1 MPRDFLQSGVP
12 TAHTTTRQRLTSL
25 LDLPKLYQTIDA
37 DPAIVGAGVVHIGSD
52 YQVTVLRE
60 FVPLCS
66 VRPKRVI
73 LRETVGQ
80 AVTTEDYAQQVASS
94 PRESQLWREASGMA
108 LSCGGAV
115 ISFVVAKAGI
125 AAAPFSGGAS
135 LALTYVSYA
144 GLAASGG
151 QCFNGVWRT
160 RNELTDPAKNDYYD
174 TLAWYQAMTVALDGI
189 SLVGAGAS
197 TVATVRTVMA
207 IKRSTGREMTDIL
220 RPMSRQE
227 RAKLTDEV
235 LRLSNPRHPREIIRL
250 KQLAGQLPRRYSN
263 PELRLR
269 IITQIRD
276 QVSAT
281 LAITGSVLF
290 GNINALV
297 IALYEEFDDHE
308 FRY

>member
-37 DPAIVGAGVVHIGSD
+37 DPAIVGAGVAHIGSD

-73 LRETVGQ
+73 LRETVEQ

-160 RNELTDPAKNDYYD
+160 RNELTNPAKNDYYD
-174 TLAWYQAMTVALDGI
+174 TLAW
-189 SLVGAGAS
+189 
-197 TVATVRTVMA
+197 
-207 IKRSTGREMTDIL
+207 
-220 RPMSRQE
+220 
-227 RAKLTDEV
+227 
-235 LRLSNPRHPREIIRL
+235 
-250 KQLAGQLPRRYSN
+250 
-263 PELRLR
+263 
-269 IITQIRD
+269 
-276 QVSAT
+276 
-281 LAITGSVLF
+281 
-290 GNINALV
+290 
-297 IALYEEFDDHE
+297 
-308 FRY
+308 